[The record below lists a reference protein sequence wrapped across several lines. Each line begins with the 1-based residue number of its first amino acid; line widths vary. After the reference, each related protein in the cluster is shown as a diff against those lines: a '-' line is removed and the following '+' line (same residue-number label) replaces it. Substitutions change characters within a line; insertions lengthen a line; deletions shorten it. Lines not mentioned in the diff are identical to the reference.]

1 MTKKPTK
8 LLTLAE
14 LPVSPV
20 VFIEQEHEYFCGMN
34 KLTGVTTIL
43 KDVIYRDKY
52 TGINEAVLRNAAD
65 RGTAIHEAVQ
75 AYMMGV
81 DYELDP
87 YLQPYELDARV
98 AWDAWTNNPACA
110 GLGAEAVEYLVS
122 DCKEIASKIDVVRK
136 VGEGKYAIA
145 DIKTTYQ
152 VDIEYVS
159 WQLSVYKYLFER
171 QNPNSE
177 VVQMQV
183 YWYNR
188 REKMWRLDD
197 IPDKGTAEVERL
209 LDAWRKGEFWG
220 MPMPADTEYP
230 APLLNIGQ
238 MYAEMEQA
246 VKDATAKR
254 DEFRDRML
262 AAMTDAGIEQVKAEG
277 FTCSLVGESKR
288 KGFDYKRMMKEH
300 AELGDLFGEYETTTQ
315 VKPSTRIIVK

>member
-1 MTKKPTK
+1 MRQTQ
-8 LLTLAE
+8 LIQ
-14 LPVSPV
+14 SPV
-20 VFIEQEHEYFCGMN
+20 QFIENRAEGMHHYILGLN
-34 KLTGVTTIL
+34 ELTGVTTIL

-52 TGINEAVLRNAAD
+52 TGIDEAVLRNAAD

-87 YLQPYELDARV
+87 DLQPYELDARV

-110 GLGAEAVEYLVS
+110 GLVAEAVEYLVS
-122 DCKEIASKIDVVRK
+122 DCKEIASKIDVVRQ

-183 YWYNR
+183 FWYNR

-220 MPMPADTEYP
+220 MPIPADTEYP

-277 FTCSLVGESKR
+277 FTCSLVGESER
-288 KGFDYKRMMKEH
+288 KGFDYKRMIKEH
-300 AELGDLFGEYETTTQ
+300 PDLADLFGEYETTTK
-315 VKPSTRIIVK
+315 VKPSIRIILK

>member
-1 MTKKPTK
+1 MRQTQ
-8 LLTLAE
+8 LIQ
-14 LPVSPV
+14 SPV
-20 VFIEQEHEYFCGMN
+20 QFIENRAEGMHHYILGLN
-34 KLTGVTTIL
+34 ELTGVTTIL

-52 TGINEAVLRNAAD
+52 TGIDEAVLRNAAD

-87 YLQPYELDARV
+87 DLQPYELDARV

-110 GLGAEAVEYLVS
+110 GLVAEAVEYLVS

-159 WQLSVYKYLFER
+159 WQLSVYKYLLER

-183 YWYNR
+183 FWYNR

-220 MPMPADTEYP
+220 MPIPADTEYP

-262 AAMTDAGIEQVKAEG
+262 AAMTDAGIEQVKADG
-277 FTCSLVGESKR
+277 FTCSLVGESER
-288 KGFDYKRMMKEH
+288 KGFDYKRMIKEH
-300 AELGDLFGEYETTTQ
+300 PDLADMFGEYETTTK
-315 VKPSTRIIVK
+315 VKPSIRIILK

>member
-1 MTKKPTK
+1 MKQTQ
-8 LLTLAE
+8 LIQ
-14 LPVSPV
+14 SPV
-20 VFIEQEHEYFCGMN
+20 QFIENRAEGMHHYILGLN
-34 KLTGVTTIL
+34 ELTGVTTIL

-52 TGINEAVLRNAAD
+52 TGIDEAVLRNAAD

-110 GLGAEAVEYLVS
+110 GLLAEAVEYLVS

-183 YWYNR
+183 FWYNR
-188 REKMWRLDD
+188 REKMWRLND

-277 FTCSLVGESKR
+277 FTCSLVGESER
-288 KGFDYKRMMKEH
+288 KGFDYKRMIKEH
-300 AELGDLFGEYETTTQ
+300 PDLADLFGEYETTTK
-315 VKPSTRIIVK
+315 VKPSIRIILK

>member
-1 MTKKPTK
+1 MRQTQ
-8 LLTLAE
+8 LIQ
-14 LPVSPV
+14 SPV
-20 VFIEQEHEYFCGMN
+20 QFIENRAEGMHHYILGLN
-34 KLTGVTTIL
+34 ELTGVTTIL

-52 TGINEAVLRNAAD
+52 TGIDEAVLRNAAD

-110 GLGAEAVEYLVS
+110 GLVAEAVEYLVS
-122 DCKEIASKIDVVRK
+122 DCKEIASKIDVVRQ
-136 VGEGKYAIA
+136 VADGKFAIA

-183 YWYNR
+183 FWYNR

-277 FTCSLVGESKR
+277 FTCSLVGESER
-288 KGFDYKRMMKEH
+288 KGFDYKRMIKEH
-300 AELGDLFGEYETTTQ
+300 PDLADLFGEYETTTK
-315 VKPSTRIIVK
+315 VKPSIRILLK

>member
-1 MTKKPTK
+1 MRQTQ
-8 LLTLAE
+8 LIQ
-14 LPVSPV
+14 SPV
-20 VFIEQEHEYFCGMN
+20 QFIENRAEGMHHYILGLN
-34 KLTGVTTIL
+34 ELTGVTTIL

-52 TGINEAVLRNAAD
+52 TGIDEAVLRNAAD

-110 GLGAEAVEYLVS
+110 GLVAEAVEYLVS
-122 DCKEIASKIDVVRK
+122 DCKEIASKIDVVRQ

-145 DIKTTYQ
+145 DIKTTYE

-183 YWYNR
+183 FWYNR

-277 FTCSLVGESKR
+277 FTCSLVGESER
-288 KGFDYKRMMKEH
+288 KGFDYKRMIKENPDL
-300 AELGDLFGEYETTTQ
+300 ADLFGEYETITK
-315 VKPSTRIIVK
+315 VKPSIRIILK

>member
-1 MTKKPTK
+1 MRQTQ
-8 LLTLAE
+8 LIQ
-14 LPVSPV
+14 SPV
-20 VFIEQEHEYFCGMN
+20 QFIENRAEGMHQYILGLN
-34 KLTGVTTIL
+34 ELTGVTTIL

-52 TGINEAVLRNAAD
+52 TGIDEAVLRNAAD

-110 GLGAEAVEYLVS
+110 GLVAEAVEYLVS

-136 VGEGKYAIA
+136 VADGKFAIA

-183 YWYNR
+183 FWYNR

-277 FTCSLVGESKR
+277 FTCSLVGESER
-288 KGFDYKRMMKEH
+288 KGFDYKRMIKEH
-300 AELGDLFGEYETTTQ
+300 PDLADLFGEYETTTK
-315 VKPSTRIIVK
+315 VKPSIRIILK

>member
-1 MTKKPTK
+1 MKQIALVK
-8 LLTLAE
+8 
-14 LPVSPV
+14 SPV
-20 VFIEQEHEYFCGMN
+20 EFIENRAEGMHHYMLGLN
-34 KLTGVTTIL
+34 ELTGVTTIL

-52 TGINEAVLRNAAD
+52 TGIDEAVLRNAAD

-110 GLGAEAVEYLVS
+110 GLVAEAVEYLVS
-122 DCKEIASKIDVVRK
+122 DCKEIASKIDVVRQ
-136 VGEGKYAIA
+136 VADGKYAIA

-183 YWYNR
+183 FWYNR
-188 REKMWRLDD
+188 REKIWRLDD

-246 VKDATAKR
+246 VKEATAKR

-262 AAMTDAGIEQVKAEG
+262 AAMTEAGIEQVKAEG
-277 FTCSLVGESKR
+277 FTCSLVGESER
-288 KGFDYKRMMKEH
+288 KGFDYKRMIKENPDL
-300 AELGDLFGEYETTTQ
+300 ADLFGEYETTTK
-315 VKPSTRIIVK
+315 VKPSIRIILK

>member
-1 MTKKPTK
+1 MRQTQ
-8 LLTLAE
+8 LIQ
-14 LPVSPV
+14 SPV
-20 VFIEQEHEYFCGMN
+20 QFIENRAEGMHHYILGLN
-34 KLTGVTTIL
+34 ELTGVTTIL

-52 TGINEAVLRNAAD
+52 TGIDEAVLRNAAD

-87 YLQPYELDARV
+87 DLQPYELDARV
-98 AWDAWTNNPACA
+98 AWDAWTNNPASA
-110 GLGAEAVEYLVS
+110 GLVAEAVEYLVS
-122 DCKEIASKIDVVRK
+122 DCKEIASKIDVVRQ
-136 VGEGKYAIA
+136 VADGKYAIA

-183 YWYNR
+183 FWYNR

-277 FTCSLVGESKR
+277 FTCSLVGESER
-288 KGFDYKRMMKEH
+288 KGFDYKRMIKEH
-300 AELGDLFGEYETTTQ
+300 PDLADLFGEYETTTK
-315 VKPSTRIIVK
+315 VKPSIRILLK

>member
-1 MTKKPTK
+1 MKPTQ
-8 LLTLAE
+8 LIM
-14 LPVSPV
+14 SPV
-20 VFIEQEHEYFCGMN
+20 QFIENRAEGMHHYILGLN
-34 KLTGVTTIL
+34 ELTGVTTIL

-52 TGINEAVLRNAAD
+52 TGIDEAVLRNAAD

-75 AYMMGV
+75 AYMLGI

-110 GLGAEAVEYLVS
+110 GLVAEAVEYLVS
-122 DCKEIASKIDVVRK
+122 DCKEIASKIDVVRQ
-136 VGEGKYAIA
+136 VADGKFAIA

-171 QNPNSE
+171 QNPNCE

-183 YWYNR
+183 FWYNR

-197 IPDKGTAEVERL
+197 IPDKGTAEVKRL

-262 AAMTDAGIEQVKAEG
+262 AAMTEAGIEQVKAEG
-277 FTCSLVGESKR
+277 FTCSLVGESER

-300 AELGDLFGEYETTTQ
+300 PDLTDLFGEYETTTK
-315 VKPSTRIIVK
+315 VKPSIRIILK

>member
-1 MTKKPTK
+1 MRQTQ
-8 LLTLAE
+8 LIQ
-14 LPVSPV
+14 SPV
-20 VFIEQEHEYFCGMN
+20 QFIENRAEGMHHYMLGLN
-34 KLTGVTTIL
+34 ELTGVTTIL

-52 TGINEAVLRNAAD
+52 TGIDEAVLRNAAD

-87 YLQPYELDARV
+87 DLQPYELDARV

-110 GLGAEAVEYLVS
+110 GLVAEAVEYLVS

-159 WQLSVYKYLFER
+159 WQLSVYKYLLER

-183 YWYNR
+183 FWYNR

-220 MPMPADTEYP
+220 MPIPADTEYP

-277 FTCSLVGESKR
+277 FTCSLVGESER
-288 KGFDYKRMMKEH
+288 KGFDYKRMIKEH
-300 AELGDLFGEYETTTQ
+300 PDLADLFGEYETTTK
-315 VKPSTRIIVK
+315 VKPSIRIILK

>member
-1 MTKKPTK
+1 MKQTQ
-8 LLTLAE
+8 LIQ
-14 LPVSPV
+14 SPV
-20 VFIEQEHEYFCGMN
+20 QFIENRAEGMHHYILGLN
-34 KLTGVTTIL
+34 ELTGVTTIL

-52 TGINEAVLRNAAD
+52 TGIDEAVLRNAAD

-81 DYELDP
+81 DFELDP

-110 GLGAEAVEYLVS
+110 GLVAEAVEYLVS

-159 WQLSVYKYLFER
+159 WQLSVYKYLLER

-183 YWYNR
+183 FWYNR

-209 LDAWRKGEFWG
+209 LDAWRKGEFWE

-262 AAMTDAGIEQVKAEG
+262 AAMTEAGIEQVKAEG
-277 FTCSLVGESKR
+277 FTCSLVGESER
-288 KGFDYKRMMKEH
+288 KGFDYKRMIKEH
-300 AELGDLFGEYETTTQ
+300 PDLADLFGEYETTTK
-315 VKPSTRIIVK
+315 VKPSIRIILK

>member
-1 MTKKPTK
+1 M
-8 LLTLAE
+8 
-14 LPVSPV
+14 
-20 VFIEQEHEYFCGMN
+20 
-34 KLTGVTTIL
+34 
-43 KDVIYRDKY
+43 
-52 TGINEAVLRNAAD
+52 
-65 RGTAIHEAVQ
+65 
-75 AYMMGV
+75 
-81 DYELDP
+81 
-87 YLQPYELDARV
+87 
-98 AWDAWTNNPACA
+98 
-110 GLGAEAVEYLVS
+110 
-122 DCKEIASKIDVVRK
+122 
-136 VGEGKYAIA
+136 GEGKYAIA

-159 WQLSVYKYLFER
+159 WQLSVYKYLLER

-183 YWYNR
+183 FWYNR

-220 MPMPADTEYP
+220 MPIPADTEYP

-277 FTCSLVGESKR
+277 FTCSLVGESER
-288 KGFDYKRMMKEH
+288 KGFDYKRMIKEH
-300 AELGDLFGEYETTTQ
+300 PDLADLFGEYETTTK
-315 VKPSTRIIVK
+315 VKPSIRIVLK

>member
-1 MTKKPTK
+1 MRQTQ
-8 LLTLAE
+8 LIQ
-14 LPVSPV
+14 SPV
-20 VFIEQEHEYFCGMN
+20 QFIENRAEGMHHYMLGLN
-34 KLTGVTTIL
+34 ELTGVTTIL

-52 TGINEAVLRNAAD
+52 TGIDEAVLRNAAD

-110 GLGAEAVEYLVS
+110 GLVAEAVEYLVS
-122 DCKEIASKIDVVRK
+122 DCKEIASKIDVVRQ
-136 VGEGKYAIA
+136 VADGKFAIA

-183 YWYNR
+183 FWYNR

-277 FTCSLVGESKR
+277 FTCSLVGESER
-288 KGFDYKRMMKEH
+288 KGFDYKRMIKEH
-300 AELGDLFGEYETTTQ
+300 PDLADMFGEYETTTK
-315 VKPSTRIIVK
+315 VKPSIHIILK

>member
-1 MTKKPTK
+1 MRQTQ
-8 LLTLAE
+8 LIQ
-14 LPVSPV
+14 SPV
-20 VFIEQEHEYFCGMN
+20 QFIENRAEGMHHYILGLN
-34 KLTGVTTIL
+34 ELTGVTTIL

-52 TGINEAVLRNAAD
+52 TGIDEAVLRNAAD

-110 GLGAEAVEYLVS
+110 GLVAEAVEYLVS
-122 DCKEIASKIDVVRK
+122 DCKEIASKIDVVRQ
-136 VGEGKYAIA
+136 VADGKFAIA
-145 DIKTTYQ
+145 DIKTTYE

-183 YWYNR
+183 FWYNR

-277 FTCSLVGESKR
+277 FTCSLVGESER
-288 KGFDYKRMMKEH
+288 KGFDYKRMIKEH
-300 AELGDLFGEYETTTQ
+300 PDLADMFGEYETTTK
-315 VKPSTRIIVK
+315 VKPSIRIILK

>member
-1 MTKKPTK
+1 MRQTQ
-8 LLTLAE
+8 LIQ
-14 LPVSPV
+14 SPV
-20 VFIEQEHEYFCGMN
+20 QFIENRAEGMHHYILGLN
-34 KLTGVTTIL
+34 ELTGVTTIL

-52 TGINEAVLRNAAD
+52 TGIDEAVLRNAAD

-81 DYELDP
+81 DFELDP

-110 GLGAEAVEYLVS
+110 GLVAEAVEYLVS

-183 YWYNR
+183 FWYNR

-197 IPDKGTAEVERL
+197 IPDKGTAEVKRL

-246 VKDATAKR
+246 VKEATAKR

-277 FTCSLVGESKR
+277 FTCSLVGESER
-288 KGFDYKRMMKEH
+288 KGFDYKRMIKEH
-300 AELGDLFGEYETTTQ
+300 PDLTDLFGEYETTTK
-315 VKPSTRIIVK
+315 VKPSIRIILK

>member
-1 MTKKPTK
+1 MRQTQ
-8 LLTLAE
+8 LIQ
-14 LPVSPV
+14 SPV
-20 VFIEQEHEYFCGMN
+20 QFIENRAEGMHHYILGLN
-34 KLTGVTTIL
+34 ELTGVTTIL

-52 TGINEAVLRNAAD
+52 TGIDEAVLRNAAD

-87 YLQPYELDARV
+87 DLQPYELDARV

-110 GLGAEAVEYLVS
+110 GLVAEAVEYLVS
-122 DCKEIASKIDVVRK
+122 DCKEIASKIDVVRQ

-183 YWYNR
+183 FWYNR

-277 FTCSLVGESKR
+277 FTCSLVGESER
-288 KGFDYKRMMKEH
+288 KGFDYKRMIKEH
-300 AELGDLFGEYETTTQ
+300 PDLADLFGEYETTTK
-315 VKPSTRIIVK
+315 VKPSIRILLK

>member
-1 MTKKPTK
+1 MRQTQ
-8 LLTLAE
+8 LIQ
-14 LPVSPV
+14 SPV
-20 VFIEQEHEYFCGMN
+20 QFIENRAEGMHHYILGLN
-34 KLTGVTTIL
+34 ELTGVTTIL

-52 TGINEAVLRNAAD
+52 TGIDEAVLRNAAD

-110 GLGAEAVEYLVS
+110 GLVAEAVEYLVS
-122 DCKEIASKIDVVRK
+122 DCKEIASKIDVVRQ

-159 WQLSVYKYLFER
+159 WQLSVYKYLLER

-183 YWYNR
+183 FWYNR

-277 FTCSLVGESKR
+277 FTCSLVGESER
-288 KGFDYKRMMKEH
+288 KGFDYKRMIKEH
-300 AELGDLFGEYETTTQ
+300 PDLADLFGEYETTTK
-315 VKPSTRIIVK
+315 VKPSIRIILK

>member
-1 MTKKPTK
+1 MRQTQ
-8 LLTLAE
+8 LIQ
-14 LPVSPV
+14 SPV
-20 VFIEQEHEYFCGMN
+20 QFIENRAEGMHHYMLGLN
-34 KLTGVTTIL
+34 ELTGVTTIL

-52 TGINEAVLRNAAD
+52 TGIDEAVLRNAAD

-87 YLQPYELDARV
+87 DLQPYELDARV

-110 GLGAEAVEYLVS
+110 GLVAEAVEYLVS
-122 DCKEIASKIDVVRK
+122 DCKEIASKIDVVRQ
-136 VGEGKYAIA
+136 VADGKFAIA

-183 YWYNR
+183 FWYNR

-277 FTCSLVGESKR
+277 FTCSLVGESER
-288 KGFDYKRMMKEH
+288 KGFDYKRMIKEH
-300 AELGDLFGEYETTTQ
+300 PDLADMFGEYETTTK
-315 VKPSTRIIVK
+315 VKPSIRILLK

>member
-1 MTKKPTK
+1 MRQTQ
-8 LLTLAE
+8 LIQ
-14 LPVSPV
+14 SPV
-20 VFIEQEHEYFCGMN
+20 QFIENRAEGMHHYILGLN
-34 KLTGVTTIL
+34 ELTGVTTIL

-52 TGINEAVLRNAAD
+52 TGIDEAILRNAAD

-87 YLQPYELDARV
+87 DLQPYELDARV

-110 GLGAEAVEYLVS
+110 GLVAEAVEYLVS

-159 WQLSVYKYLFER
+159 WQLSVYKYLLER

-183 YWYNR
+183 FWYNR

-220 MPMPADTEYP
+220 MPIPADTEYP

-277 FTCSLVGESKR
+277 FTCSLVGESER
-288 KGFDYKRMMKEH
+288 KGFDYKRMIKEH
-300 AELGDLFGEYETTTQ
+300 PDLADLFGEYETTTK
-315 VKPSTRIIVK
+315 VKPSIRIILK

>member
-1 MTKKPTK
+1 MRQTQ
-8 LLTLAE
+8 LIQ
-14 LPVSPV
+14 SPV
-20 VFIEQEHEYFCGMN
+20 QFIENRAEGMHHYMLGLN
-34 KLTGVTTIL
+34 ELTGVTTIL

-52 TGINEAVLRNAAD
+52 TGIDEAVLRNAAD

-87 YLQPYELDARV
+87 DLQPYELDARV

-110 GLGAEAVEYLVS
+110 GLVAEAVEYLVS
-122 DCKEIASKIDVVRK
+122 DCKEIASKIDVVRQ
-136 VGEGKYAIA
+136 VADGKFAIA

-177 VVQMQV
+177 IVQMQV
-183 YWYNR
+183 FWYNR

-197 IPDKGTAEVERL
+197 IPDKGTSEVERL

-220 MPMPADTEYP
+220 MPMPTDTEYP

-277 FTCSLVGESKR
+277 FTCSLVGESER
-288 KGFDYKRMMKEH
+288 KGFDYKRMIKEH
-300 AELGDLFGEYETTTQ
+300 PDLADLFGEYETTTK
-315 VKPSTRIIVK
+315 VKPSIRIILK

>member
-1 MTKKPTK
+1 MRQTQ
-8 LLTLAE
+8 LIQ
-14 LPVSPV
+14 SPV
-20 VFIEQEHEYFCGMN
+20 QFIENRAEGMHHYILGLN
-34 KLTGVTTIL
+34 ELTGVTTIL

-52 TGINEAVLRNAAD
+52 TGIDEAVLRNAAD

-110 GLGAEAVEYLVS
+110 GLVAEAVEYLVS

-183 YWYNR
+183 FWYNR

-197 IPDKGTAEVERL
+197 IQDKGTAEVERL

-220 MPMPADTEYP
+220 MPIPADTEYP

-277 FTCSLVGESKR
+277 FTCSLVGESER
-288 KGFDYKRMMKEH
+288 KGFDYKRMIKEH
-300 AELGDLFGEYETTTQ
+300 PDLADLFGEYETTTK
-315 VKPSTRIIVK
+315 VKPSIRIILK

>member
-1 MTKKPTK
+1 MKQTQ
-8 LLTLAE
+8 LIQ
-14 LPVSPV
+14 SPV
-20 VFIEQEHEYFCGMN
+20 QFIENRAEGMHHYILGLN
-34 KLTGVTTIL
+34 ELTGVTTIL

-52 TGINEAVLRNAAD
+52 TGIDEAVLRNAAD

-81 DYELDP
+81 DFELDP

-110 GLGAEAVEYLVS
+110 GLVAEAVEYLVS

-159 WQLSVYKYLFER
+159 WQLSVYKYLLER

-183 YWYNR
+183 FWYNR

-277 FTCSLVGESKR
+277 FTCSLVGESER
-288 KGFDYKRMMKEH
+288 KGFDYKRMIKEH
-300 AELGDLFGEYETTTQ
+300 PDLADLFGEYETTTK
-315 VKPSTRIIVK
+315 VKPSIRIILK